1 MKLQKILARFQKLHP
16 KEIDLSL
23 GRIQKLCK
31 KLGNPEEN
39 LDCISVIGTNG
50 KYSTIQAIKAILNEA
65 KINCNIYTSPH
76 VQKINE
82 RFIYNNKEIEDD
94 NLANLLTEVEE
105 INNNE
110 QITFFEILT
119 AAFFYGAK
127 KYSNNINLIETGL
140 FHRFDATNILKKNLA
155 SVITTIGLD
164 HLDWLPKNEQT
175 VDKIIFEK
183 TSSLLKS
190 NIIIS
195 KQTSKDILDKIKS
208 SIKENKSKKIIFN
221 DNYNY
226 YTNENNFFDYKDEFG
241 NLKLPL
247 PNLNGQFQ
255 LINISAAIATVRSL
269 KNLNITDEQIKKGIT
284 KIKSIARLQEIK
296 NGKLKN
302 LIKNNK
308 LFVDGSHN
316 PLGAK
321 VLAEYL
327 NTLSCKKHMILG
339 MMLNKDHNKY
349 LSYFKGKINSLTTI
363 DIPNQENAIE
373 RNELKNKLKLEDLK
387 INSKPSIQ
395 EAISSI
401 PLKDNDII
409 LITGSLYLAGEVL
422 NLN

>member
-1 MKLQKILARFQKLHP
+1 MKLQKIIERLQKLHP
-16 KEIDLSL
+16 KKIDLTL
-23 GRIQKLCK
+23 DRVRNLCK
-31 KLGNPEEN
+31 KLGNPQEN

-50 KYSTIQAIKAILNEA
+50 KYSTIQAIKAMLTEA

-76 VQKINE
+76 IQKINE
-82 RFIYNNKEIEDD
+82 RFVYNNNEIEDD
-94 NLANLLTEVEE
+94 DLANLLSEVEE

-127 KYSNNINLIETGL
+127 KFTNNITLVETGL

-175 VDKIIFEK
+175 IDKIIFEK
-183 TSSLLKS
+183 TSSLLNS

-195 KQTSKDILDKIKS
+195 KQTSKDILDKVKS
-208 SIKENKSKKIIFN
+208 SIKKNKSKKIIFN
-221 DNYNY
+221 DHYNY
-226 YTNENNFFDYKDEFG
+226 SINGNNFFYEDKFG

-247 PNLNGQFQ
+247 PNLIGQFQ
-255 LINISAAIATVRSL
+255 LTNISAAIATVRNL
-269 KNLNITDEQIKKGIT
+269 KNLNITDKQIKKGIT

-321 VLAEYL
+321 VLADYL
-327 NTLSCKKHMILG
+327 DTLNCKKHMILG
-339 MMLNKDHNKY
+339 MMLNKDHNEY
-349 LSYFKGKINSLTTI
+349 ISFFKGKINSLTII
-363 DIPNQENAIE
+363 DIPNQENAIG
-373 RNELKNKLKLEDLK
+373 RNELKNKLKLEGLK
-387 INSKPSIQ
+387 INSEPTIQ

-401 PLKDNDII
+401 PLKDNEII
-409 LITGSLYLAGEVL
+409 FITGSLYLAGEVL
-422 NLN
+422 NVN

>member
-1 MKLQKILARFQKLHP
+1 MKLQKIIERLQKLHP

-23 GRIQKLCK
+23 DRVQNLCK
-31 KLGNPEEN
+31 KLGNPQEN
-39 LDCISVIGTNG
+39 LDCISIIGTNG
-50 KYSTIQAIKAILNEA
+50 KYSTIQAIKAIFTEA

-76 VQKINE
+76 IQKINE
-82 RFIYNNKEIEDD
+82 RFVYNNNEIEDD
-94 NLANLLTEVEE
+94 DLANLLSEVEE

-119 AAFFYGAK
+119 AAFFHGAK
-127 KYSNNINLIETGL
+127 KFSNNITLVETGL

-164 HLDWLPKNEQT
+164 HLDWLPKNERT
-175 VDKIIFEK
+175 IDKIIFEK
-183 TSSLLKS
+183 TSSLLNS

-195 KQTSKDILDKIKS
+195 KQASKDILDKIKS

-221 DNYNY
+221 DHYNY
-226 YTNENNFFDYKDEFG
+226 SINENNFFYEDEFG

-247 PNLNGQFQ
+247 PNLIGRFQ
-255 LINISAAIATVRSL
+255 LTNISAAIATVRNL
-269 KNLNITDEQIKKGIT
+269 RNLNITDKQIKKGIT

-308 LFVDGSHN
+308 LFIDGSHN
-316 PLGAK
+316 PLGAR
-321 VLAEYL
+321 VLADYL
-327 NTLSCKKHMILG
+327 DTLNCKKHMILG
-339 MMLNKDHNKY
+339 MMLNKDHNEY
-349 LSYFKGKINSLTTI
+349 ISFFKDKINSLTII
-363 DIPNQENAIE
+363 DIPNQENAIG
-373 RNELKNKLKLEDLK
+373 RNELKNKLKLEGLK
-387 INSKPSIQ
+387 INSEPTIQ

-401 PLKDNDII
+401 PLKDNEII

-422 NLN
+422 KVN

>member
-1 MKLQKILARFQKLHP
+1 MKLQKIIERLQKLHP
-16 KEIDLSL
+16 KKIDLNL
-23 GRIQKLCK
+23 DRIQKLCK
-31 KLGNPEEN
+31 KLGSPQKN
-39 LDCISVIGTNG
+39 LNCISIIGTNG

-195 KQTSKDILDKIKS
+195 KQTSKDILDKVKS

-221 DNYNY
+221 EHYNY

-339 MMLNKDHNKY
+339 MMLNKDHNQY

-373 RNELKNKLKLEDLK
+373 RNKLKNKLKLEGLE
-387 INSKPSIQ
+387 INSKPSIR

>member
-1 MKLQKILARFQKLHP
+1 MKLQKIIERLQKLHP
-16 KEIDLSL
+16 KKIDLNL
-23 GRIQKLCK
+23 NRVQNLCK
-31 KLGNPEEN
+31 KIGNPQEN
-39 LDCISVIGTNG
+39 LDCISIIGTNG
-50 KYSTIQAIKAILNEA
+50 KYSTIQAIKAIFTEA

-76 VQKINE
+76 IQKINE
-82 RFIYNNKEIEDD
+82 RFVYNNNEIEDD
-94 NLANLLTEVEE
+94 DLANLLSEVEE

-119 AAFFYGAK
+119 ATFFYGAK
-127 KYSNNINLIETGL
+127 KFTNNITLVETGL

-175 VDKIIFEK
+175 IDKIIFEK
-183 TSSLLKS
+183 TSSLLNS

-221 DNYNY
+221 DHYNY
-226 YTNENNFFDYKDEFG
+226 SINENNFFYEDEFG

-247 PNLNGQFQ
+247 PNLIGQFQ
-255 LINISAAIATVRSL
+255 LTNISAAIATVRNL
-269 KNLNITDEQIKKGIT
+269 KNLNITDKQIKKGIT

-321 VLAEYL
+321 VLADYL
-327 NTLSCKKHMILG
+327 DTLNCKKHMILG
-339 MMLNKDHNKY
+339 MMLNKDHNEY
-349 LSYFKGKINSLTTI
+349 ISFFKGKINSLTII
-363 DIPNQENAIE
+363 DIPNQENAIG
-373 RNELKNKLKLEDLK
+373 RNELKNKLKLEGLK
-387 INSKPSIQ
+387 INSEPTIQ

-401 PLKDNDII
+401 PLKDNEII
-409 LITGSLYLAGEVL
+409 FITGSLYLAGEVL
-422 NLN
+422 NIN

>member
-1 MKLQKILARFQKLHP
+1 MKLQKIIERLQKLHP
-16 KEIDLSL
+16 KKIDLSL
-23 GRIQKLCK
+23 DRIKNLCK
-31 KLGNPEEN
+31 KLGNPQEN
-39 LDCISVIGTNG
+39 LDCISIIGTNG
-50 KYSTIQAIKAILNEA
+50 KYSTIQAIKAILTEA

-76 VQKINE
+76 IQKINE
-82 RFIYNNKEIEDD
+82 RFVYNNNEIKDD
-94 NLANLLTEVEE
+94 NLANLLNEVEE
-105 INNNE
+105 VNNNE

-127 KYSNNINLIETGL
+127 KFSNNITLVETGL

-155 SVITTIGLD
+155 SVIATIGLD

-175 VDKIIFEK
+175 IDKIIFEK
-183 TSSLLKS
+183 TSSLLNS

-195 KQTSKDILDKIKS
+195 KQASKDILDKIKS

-221 DNYNY
+221 DHYNY
-226 YTNENNFFDYKDEFG
+226 SINENNFFYEDEFG

-247 PNLNGQFQ
+247 PNLIGQFQ
-255 LINISAAIATVRSL
+255 LTNISAAIATVRNL
-269 KNLNITDEQIKKGIT
+269 KNLNITDKQIKKGIT

-321 VLAEYL
+321 VLADYL
-327 NTLSCKKHMILG
+327 DTLNCKKHMILG
-339 MMLNKDHNKY
+339 MMLNKDHNEY
-349 LSYFKGKINSLTTI
+349 ISFFKGKINSLTII
-363 DIPNQENAIE
+363 DIPNQENAIG
-373 RNELKNKLKLEDLK
+373 RNELKNKLKLEGLK
-387 INSKPSIQ
+387 INSEPTIQ

-401 PLKDNDII
+401 PLKVNEII
-409 LITGSLYLAGEVL
+409 FITGSLYLAGEVL
-422 NLN
+422 NVN

>member
-1 MKLQKILARFQKLHP
+1 MKLQKIIERLQKLHP
-16 KEIDLSL
+16 KKIDLNL
-23 GRIQKLCK
+23 NRVQNLCK
-31 KLGNPEEN
+31 KIGNPQEN
-39 LDCISVIGTNG
+39 LDCISIIGTNG
-50 KYSTIQAIKAILNEA
+50 KYSTIQAIKAIFTEA

-76 VQKINE
+76 IQKINE
-82 RFIYNNKEIEDD
+82 RFVYNNNEIEDD
-94 NLANLLTEVEE
+94 DLANLLSEVEE

-127 KYSNNINLIETGL
+127 KFTNNITLVETGL

-155 SVITTIGLD
+155 SVITTVGLD
-164 HLDWLPKNEQT
+164 HLDWLPKNERT
-175 VDKIIFEK
+175 IDKIIFEK
-183 TSSLLKS
+183 TSSLLNS

-195 KQTSKDILDKIKS
+195 KQASKDILDKIKS

-221 DNYNY
+221 DHYNY
-226 YTNENNFFDYKDEFG
+226 SINENNFFYEDEFG

-247 PNLNGQFQ
+247 PNLIGQFQ
-255 LINISAAIATVRSL
+255 LTNISAAIATVRNL
-269 KNLNITDEQIKKGIT
+269 KNLNITDKHIKKGIT

-321 VLAEYL
+321 VLADYL
-327 NTLSCKKHMILG
+327 DTLNCKKHMILG
-339 MMLNKDHNKY
+339 MMLNKDHNEY
-349 LSYFKGKINSLTTI
+349 ISFFKGKINSLTII
-363 DIPNQENAIE
+363 DIPNQENAIG
-373 RNELKNKLKLEDLK
+373 RNELKNKLKLEGLK
-387 INSKPSIQ
+387 INSEPTIQ

-401 PLKDNDII
+401 PLKVNEII
-409 LITGSLYLAGEVL
+409 FITGSLYLAGEVL
-422 NLN
+422 NVN

>member
-1 MKLQKILARFQKLHP
+1 MKLQKIIERLQKLHP
-16 KEIDLSL
+16 KKIDLSL
-23 GRIQKLCK
+23 DRVLNLCK
-31 KLGNPEEN
+31 KLGNPQEN
-39 LDCISVIGTNG
+39 LNCISIIGTNG
-50 KYSTIQAIKAILNEA
+50 KYSTIQAIKAILTEA
-65 KINCNIYTSPH
+65 KINCNIYISPH

-82 RFIYNNKEIEDD
+82 RFVYNNNEIKDD
-94 NLANLLTEVEE
+94 DLANLLSEVEE

-119 AAFFYGAK
+119 AAFFHGAK
-127 KYSNNINLIETGL
+127 KFSNNITLVETGL

-164 HLDWLPKNEQT
+164 HLDWLPKNERT
-175 VDKIIFEK
+175 IDKIIFEK
-183 TSSLLKS
+183 TSSLLNS

-195 KQTSKDILDKIKS
+195 KQTSQDILDKVKS

-221 DNYNY
+221 DHYNY
-226 YTNENNFFDYKDEFG
+226 SINENKFFYEDEFG

-247 PNLNGQFQ
+247 PNLIGQFQ
-255 LINISAAIATVRSL
+255 LANISAAIATVRNL
-269 KNLNITDEQIKKGIT
+269 KNLNITDKQIKKGIT

-321 VLAEYL
+321 VLADYL
-327 NTLSCKKHMILG
+327 DTLNCKKHMILG
-339 MMLNKDHNKY
+339 MMLNKDHNEY
-349 LSYFKGKINSLTTI
+349 ISFFKGKINSLTII
-363 DIPNQENAIE
+363 DIPNQENAIG
-373 RNELKNKLKLEDLK
+373 RNELKNKLKLEGLK
-387 INSKPSIQ
+387 INSEPTIQ

-401 PLKDNDII
+401 PLKDNEII
-409 LITGSLYLAGEVL
+409 FITGSLYLAGEVL

>member
-1 MKLQKILARFQKLHP
+1 MKLQKIIERLQKLHP
-16 KEIDLSL
+16 KKIDLNL
-23 GRIQKLCK
+23 DRIQNLCK
-31 KLGNPEEN
+31 KLGSPQKN
-39 LDCISVIGTNG
+39 LNCISIIGTNG

-127 KYSNNINLIETGL
+127 KFSNNITLVETGL
-140 FHRFDATNILKKNLA
+140 FHRYDATNILKKNLA

-175 VDKIIFEK
+175 IDKIIFEK
-183 TSSLLKS
+183 TSSLLNS

-195 KQTSKDILDKIKS
+195 KQESKDILKKIKS

-221 DNYNY
+221 DHYNY
-226 YTNENNFFDYKDEFG
+226 LINENNFFYEDEFG

-247 PNLNGQFQ
+247 PNLIGQFQ
-255 LINISAAIATVRSL
+255 LTNISAAIATIRNV

-302 LIKNNK
+302 LMKNNK

-321 VLAEYL
+321 VLAEYIDTL
-327 NTLSCKKHMILG
+327 NCKKHMILG
-339 MMLNKDHNKY
+339 MMLNKDHNQY

-363 DIPNQENAIE
+363 DIPNQENAIG
-373 RNELKNKLKLEDLK
+373 RNELKNKIKLKGLK
-387 INSKPSIQ
+387 IYSKPSIQ

-401 PLKDNDII
+401 PLKDNEII
-409 LITGSLYLAGEVL
+409 FITGSLYLAGEVL

>member
-1 MKLQKILARFQKLHP
+1 MKLQKIIERLQKLHP
-16 KEIDLSL
+16 KKIDLNL
-23 GRIQKLCK
+23 NRVQNLCK
-31 KLGNPEEN
+31 KIGNPQEN
-39 LDCISVIGTNG
+39 LDCISIIGTNG
-50 KYSTIQAIKAILNEA
+50 KYSTIQAIKAIFTEA

-76 VQKINE
+76 IQKINE
-82 RFIYNNKEIEDD
+82 RFVYNNNEIEDD
-94 NLANLLTEVEE
+94 DLANLLSEVEE

-119 AAFFYGAK
+119 ATFFYGAK
-127 KYSNNINLIETGL
+127 KFTNNITLVETGL

-175 VDKIIFEK
+175 IDKIIFEK
-183 TSSLLKS
+183 TSSLLNS

-195 KQTSKDILDKIKS
+195 KQASKDILDKIKS

-221 DNYNY
+221 DHYNY
-226 YTNENNFFDYKDEFG
+226 SINENNFFYEDEFG

-247 PNLNGQFQ
+247 PNLIGQFQ
-255 LINISAAIATVRSL
+255 LTNISAAIATVRNL
-269 KNLNITDEQIKKGIT
+269 KNLNITDKQIKKGIT

-321 VLAEYL
+321 VLADYL
-327 NTLSCKKHMILG
+327 DTLNCKKHMILG
-339 MMLNKDHNKY
+339 MMLNKDHNEY
-349 LSYFKGKINSLTTI
+349 ISFFKGKINSLTII
-363 DIPNQENAIE
+363 DIPNQENAIG
-373 RNELKNKLKLEDLK
+373 RNELKNKLKLEGLK
-387 INSKPSIQ
+387 INSEPTIQ

-401 PLKDNDII
+401 PLKDNEII
-409 LITGSLYLAGEVL
+409 FITGSLYLAGEVL
-422 NLN
+422 NVN

>member
-1 MKLQKILARFQKLHP
+1 MKLQKIIERLQKLHP
-16 KEIDLSL
+16 KKIDLNL
-23 GRIQKLCK
+23 DRVQNLCK
-31 KLGNPEEN
+31 KIGNPQEN
-39 LDCISVIGTNG
+39 LDCISIIGTNG
-50 KYSTIQAIKAILNEA
+50 KYSTIQAIKAMLTEA

-76 VQKINE
+76 IQKINE
-82 RFIYNNKEIEDD
+82 RFVYNNNEIEDD
-94 NLANLLTEVEE
+94 DLANLLSEVEE

-119 AAFFYGAK
+119 ATFFYGAK
-127 KYSNNINLIETGL
+127 KFSNNITLVETGL

-175 VDKIIFEK
+175 IDKIIFEK
-183 TSSLLKS
+183 TSSLLNS

-195 KQTSKDILDKIKS
+195 KQASKDILDKIKS

-221 DNYNY
+221 DHYNY
-226 YTNENNFFDYKDEFG
+226 SINENNFFYEDEFG

-247 PNLNGQFQ
+247 PNLIGQFQ
-255 LINISAAIATVRSL
+255 LTNISAAIATVRSL
-269 KNLNITDEQIKKGIT
+269 KNLNITDKQIKKGIT

-321 VLAEYL
+321 VLADYL
-327 NTLSCKKHMILG
+327 DTLNCKKHVILG
-339 MMLNKDHNKY
+339 MMLNKDHNEY
-349 LSYFKGKINSLTTI
+349 ISFFKGKINSLTII
-363 DIPNQENAIE
+363 DIPNQENAIG
-373 RNELKNKLKLEDLK
+373 RNELKNKLKLEGLK
-387 INSKPSIQ
+387 INSEPTIQ

-401 PLKDNDII
+401 PLKDNEII

-422 NLN
+422 KVN